1 MIAAQA
7 EEAKKL
13 QENARVQT
21 FVNSLEV
28 ILLFLIDVI
37 EDCLPATNKF
47 LRQLIVGEQIHI
59 RSANVYRCTLTE
71 RCNMNLDSIIS

>member
-13 QENARVQT
+13 QDNARVQT

-47 LRQLIVGEQIHI
+47 LRQLISWGTNSHKKRKCV
-59 RSANVYRCTLTE
+59 
-71 RCNMNLDSIIS
+71 

>member
-13 QENARVQT
+13 QDNARVQT

-28 ILLFLIDVI
+28 ILPWKLNAVPLHCSSLNSVKLISALH
-37 EDCLPATNKF
+37 EPAK
-47 LRQLIVGEQIHI
+47 
-59 RSANVYRCTLTE
+59 
-71 RCNMNLDSIIS
+71 